1 MAAQKRDVEAPL
13 WAAPRAEPAWKASV
27 RATVARLIG
36 ALGAPASELNA
47 PWVRRLCMLNGALA
61 FLLYCGEYRDRSRFK
76 TPRGETKVAS
86 YSVMNL
92 KYVGWFKACLFT
104 HIASGS
110 TAQLCSS
117 AAIALEDARPA
128 LSRRLARVAAL
139 AETFLHAPTA
149 LAMSPLVYGDK
160 GITPPVYGLVSFLL
174 QLSGAAALL
183 EAEQPE
189 PEPEE
194 QEEEVEQ
201 PGDEGKAAAAAAAAA
216 VAAAAAGQQQR
227 RRRRRRTE
235 LRRMCATISIFL
247 YVRLYA
253 VMRGTGGM
261 LRAQKYSLAVM
272 TAGTAMM
279 PVGWT
284 RLAFPA
290 YFWVLMAYNG
300 KTAGE
305 TLRLVGELGVDGA
318 AKKQMYLA

>member
-1 MAAQKRDVEAPL
+1 MSAQETTGQKTAPS

-36 ALGAPASELNA
+36 ALGAPAEELNA

-86 YSVMNL
+86 YAVMNL

-139 AETFLHAPTA
+139 AETFFHAPTA
-149 LAMSPLVYGDK
+149 FAMSPIVYGDK

-183 EAEQPE
+183 EAEQ
-189 PEPEE
+189 EPEE
-194 QEEEVEQ
+194 EKGE
-201 PGDEGKAAAAAAAAA
+201 PGDEGKAAAA
-216 VAAAAAGQQQR
+216 VAGGRQQR

-253 VMRGTGGM
+253 VMRGMGGM

-300 KTAGE
+300 ATAGE
-305 TLRLVGELGVDGA
+305 TLRLVRELGVDGA
-318 AKKQMYLA
+318 AKKQMHLA